1 MSDLKLNGITPSA
14 ISLGSSSVQKI
25 YNGSTLVWPVG
36 VSPSGPDPYTPIY
49 GVLNFFATKFRSA
62 SSNEIIMYDS
72 SFQEIEPDV
81 SFGILPINRVLV
93 GVSDNYQY
101 MVACSDDNNASE
113 SNILISQDYGVNF
126 NAPTS
131 GAFNAY
137 HPNVKVSRSGK
148 TILAVD
154 NTSNDINNYIFKI
167 SNNYGSTFTQVSL
180 PDVNSVIGIT
190 CCSIS
195 GDGKYIGLC
204 ARVFNTFGSAVYK
217 SFFSK
222 DYGVSWDDLEE
233 AAGANQNKIFQV
245 TQSTN
250 GEELVFINIQDS
262 NQKIYS
268 INYQETFQTTSYT
281 FPPTASFLNNKES
294 SVSYDNQYYAFGW
307 NGQVIYFGNNGVTQQ
322 PTSSL
327 TFESSLAS
335 SVFVSNSGEY
345 IFFSG
350 SGGSIRGY
358 KYSSN
363 YGLNFI
369 SGDIGNT
376 GLIAPFLA
384 AEITI

>member
-36 VSPSGPDPYTPIY
+36 VSPSGPDPYTPVY
-49 GVLNFFATKFRSA
+49 GVLNFFATKYVSGI
-62 SSNEIIMYDS
+62 SNEIIMYDS

-81 SFGILPINRVLV
+81 PFSILPENRVLV

-101 MVACSDDNNASE
+101 MVASSDDNNASE

-131 GAFNAY
+131 GAFNAWIN
-137 HPNVKVSRSGK
+137 NVKVSRSGK

-154 NTSNDINNYIFKI
+154 NTSNDISNYIFKI
-167 SNNYGSTFTQVSL
+167 SNDYGSTFTQVSL

-204 ARVFNTFGSAVYK
+204 VRVFNTLGNAVYK

-222 DYGVSWDDLEE
+222 DYGVSWKDLEE
-233 AAGANQNKIFQV
+233 AAGADQNKIFQII
-245 TQSTN
+245 QSTN
-250 GEELVFINIQDS
+250 GEELVFINIQNT

-268 INYQETFQTTSYT
+268 IDYATTFQTTSYT
-281 FPPTASFLNNKES
+281 SIPTSFFLNNKQS

-307 NGQVIYFGNNGVTQQ
+307 DGQVIYFGNNGITQQ
-322 PTSSL
+322 PTSS
-327 TFESSLAS
+327 TPFVSGLAS
-335 SVFVSNSGEY
+335 SIFVSNSGEY

-350 SGGSIRGY
+350 GGSARDY

-376 GLIAPFLA
+376 SLLAPFLA